1 MAPLMV
7 DPCAYLKP
15 HHPVGH
21 CPATGGSPHRGATNL
36 YVQNS

>member
-15 HHPVGH
+15 HHSVGRCQPRH
-21 CPATGGSPHRGATNL
+21 SYWWGLAAGR
-36 YVQNS
+36 V